1 MMKQVFLWLIAGVI
15 LGGCS
20 SSAVIS
26 ELEEDKVVIQAT
38 YPNRA
43 QVRAEADRGCAF
55 HGRTAVPV
63 SNRCIDEHCIRK
75 SFLFA
80 CERRADDSGHRSS
93 PWLGVS
99 VDDVTDH
106 LYADPPGSSEVVI
119 SRIYADGPARQAGL
133 RVGDIIESFNGLTV
147 RNSMMLVALKND
159 IEIGEQMVF
168 GIRRGKDALSVIMTA
183 EQWR

>member
-1 MMKQVFLWLIAGVI
+1 
-15 LGGCS
+15 
-20 SSAVIS
+20 
-26 ELEEDKVVIQAT
+26 
-38 YPNRA
+38 
-43 QVRAEADRGCAF
+43 
-55 HGRTAVPV
+55 
-63 SNRCIDEHCIRK
+63 
-75 SFLFA
+75 
-80 CERRADDSGHRSS
+80 
-93 PWLGVS
+93 LGVS

-133 RVGDIIESFNGLTV
+133 RVGDLIESFNGLTV